1 MIWYKL
7 ELRHFKYGFQIF
19 EKKSFVWI
27 FSLFSIFVIQFYSIL
42 SIIIILLLIII
53 ICFLFVLVPDMHS
66 LEIRK
71 CHLEKAAGRMLANFS
86 GFPFGL
92 WKEKKKKN
100 YCFLSTY
107 KIFHSDTKCV
117 CALGGGH
124 SHNKLFSNYLVIPT
138 GCPAV

>member
-19 EKKSFVWI
+19 EKKAVWI

-92 WKEKKKKN
+92 WKKKKKKLLFSVN
-100 YCFLSTY
+100 LQNLSLW
-107 KIFHSDTKCV
+107 HQMCV
-117 CALGGGH
+117 CIGGRAFTQQVV
-124 SHNKLFSNYLVIPT
+124 L
-138 GCPAV
+138 